1 MTTTSQKRV
10 QLRPADLA
18 DAEKVQ
24 RWYAEPQVVR
34 YAIIQPFLGY
44 AFSEVQDLIKRWLG
58 RDDRKLYVV
67 HAVEQCCDAGL
78 VLLEHI
84 DWKNRAAKIALL
96 IGEPELRG
104 LGLGQ
109 AALREVIQLAC
120 HDCGLHR
127 LGANCL
133 AINQASIRCL
143 ERVGF
148 VQEGVMQEAVLRHGQ
163 YQDLRIYGYIHEL
176 HSNHPQFGKEEAK
189 C

>member
-1 MTTTSQKRV
+1 MTKTSQKRV

-18 DAEKVQ
+18 DAEKV
-24 RWYAEPQVVR
+24 
-34 YAIIQPFLGY
+34 
-44 AFSEVQDLIKRWLG
+44 
-58 RDDRKLYVV
+58 
-67 HAVEQCCDAGL
+67 H
-78 VLLEHI
+78 
-84 DWKNRAAKIALL
+84 
-96 IGEPELRG
+96 ELRG

-120 HDCGLHR
+120 HDWGLHR

-176 HSNHPQFGKEEAK
+176 Q
-189 C
+189 